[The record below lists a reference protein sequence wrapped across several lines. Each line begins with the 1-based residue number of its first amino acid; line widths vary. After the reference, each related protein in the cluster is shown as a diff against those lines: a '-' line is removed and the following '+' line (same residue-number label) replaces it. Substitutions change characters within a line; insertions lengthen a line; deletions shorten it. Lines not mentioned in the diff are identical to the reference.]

1 MQQIP
6 VNLGGYKLTIV
17 ETPAMKTRT
26 VDGREEFVTDRRT
39 GATMFEVS
47 LFAKQRVTEAGQKA
61 PKGEEIK
68 VTLATDPGEGFE
80 EDTRVELVG
89 ATVSP
94 YSFKNDKGETVSG
107 ISFKALGLKPLD

>member
-6 VNLGGYKLTIV
+6 VNLNGYKLIV
-17 ETPAMKTRT
+17 VEAPAMKTRQ
-26 VDGREEFVTDRRT
+26 VDGRDELVTDRRT
-39 GATMFEVS
+39 GATLFEVS
-47 LFAKQRVTEAGQKA
+47 LFARQRPEPGQKA
-61 PKGEEIK
+61 AKGEEIK

-107 ISFKALGLKPLD
+107 IAFRALGLKPLDY